1 MQLFKRKHAAPANLP
16 ENPFSSLDSLSAFFG
31 CVALGT
37 IRGTIRLEVAREIS
51 ALFQSWAMAAK
62 YAEASEHV
70 TRSRWVEEVK

>member
-1 MQLFKRKHAAPANLP
+1 MKLFRKNKPPEGLPAD
-16 ENPFSSLDSLSAFFG
+16 PFSSLDSLSAFFG

-70 TRSRWVEEVK
+70 ARSKWVEEVK